1 METHA
6 FQAEVQKLLELMV
19 HSIYSNKDI
28 FLRELISNASDA
40 LDKLRYEQ
48 LTREELRS
56 DRALEI
62 GLEVDRAARTITI
75 RDDGI
80 GMTRDEVVKNL
91 GTIARSGTEELKKQL
106 ADTKA
111 AGAPELIGQFG
122 VGFYSSF
129 MVAEDVTV
137 VTRRA
142 GEVGATEWR
151 SRGDGRFSVGDAT
164 RPTHG
169 TTITLKLKPV
179 DEEASLHDYTAEH
192 VLREIVRRYS
202 DFVSYPIKL
211 EVWREDKDTKVPV
224 RDTVTL
230 NSMKAIWTKPR
241 SEVTEQELADF
252 YRHVSHDW
260 QPPLRSISVK
270 IEGTFE
276 ASALLFIPSKA
287 PFDLYQPEMRRGIHL
302 YVKRV
307 FILDDAR
314 ELMPSWLRFVRG
326 VVDAQDLP
334 LNVSREILQK
344 SRQVQAIRKQLV
356 RRVLDALV
364 ELQKEAP
371 ADYAR
376 AWAQF
381 GPVLKEGLVGDD
393 AVDREKLLSLLMLSS
408 THGAEASTLDA
419 YVERMKPEQ
428 EAIYVLTGPS
438 PEAVRSSP
446 LLEAFKDKGYEVL
459 LLSDGID
466 EVWLEREP
474 TYKGKAL
481 KSIGRGDVE
490 LGSEE
495 ERKQAKE
502 ALESRA
508 SELRGLL
515 GALRV
520 ALQDD
525 VKEVRLTQRL
535 TRSPACL
542 VLDEGDL
549 SPQLERLMAA
559 MGQAVPKTKRILELN
574 GEHPLVRRMEAMQND
589 PTQAPRVHTYAQLLY
604 GQALLGE
611 GQSLA
616 DPAAFAQQV
625 VDLMLTATSDAPAPA
640 A

>member
-56 DRALEI
+56 ERALEI
-62 GLEVDRAARTITI
+62 GLEVDRAARTLTI
-75 RDDGI
+75 RDDGV
-80 GMTRDEVVKNL
+80 GMTREEVVKNL

-106 ADTKA
+106 ADAKA

-129 MVAEDVTV
+129 MVAEEVTV

-151 SRGDGRFSVGDAT
+151 SRGDGRFSVADAT

-169 TTITLKLKPV
+169 TTITLKLKAV

-211 EVWREDKDTKVPV
+211 EVWREDKDTKVPI

-241 SEVTEQELADF
+241 SEVTDQELADF

-270 IEGTFE
+270 IEGNFE

-334 LNVSREILQK
+334 LNVSRELLQK

-364 ELQKEAP
+364 ELQKESP
-371 ADYAR
+371 ADYAK

-393 AVDREKLLSLLMLSS
+393 SVDRERLMSLLMLSS
-408 THGAEASTLDA
+408 TQGAEATTLDA

-474 TYKGKAL
+474 TYRGKAL

-559 MGQAVPKTKRILELN
+559 MGQAVTKTKRILELN
-574 GEHPLVRRMEAMQND
+574 GDHPLVRRMEAMQSD
-589 PTQAPRVHTYAQLLY
+589 PAQAPRVHTYAQLLY

-611 GQSLA
+611 GQTLA

-625 VDLMLTATSDAPAPA
+625 VDLMLTATNDAA
-640 A
+640 AV